1 MQTPCCRAGG
11 EHFGPVLC
19 DSVDARRVR
28 KGMSVLAGCLE
39 PLESFRRARR
49 GHPKV
54 VEIKG
59 AAKEKEL
66 LKRAVIDL
74 RQEQHSVRYVPEG
87 VHVPDA
93 VVGVFGQ
100 EHFYLAT
107 EGLRFVAQS
116 LDDVQESAA
125 CQALKKPRPDH
136 VLRYG
141 HRAS

>member
-100 EHFYLAT
+100 
-107 EGLRFVAQS
+107 GIS
-116 LDDVQESAA
+116 IW
-125 CQALKKPRPDH
+125 RP
-136 VLRYG
+136 
-141 HRAS
+141 RASALSRSPSMMCRNRLPARR